1 MLHDINE
8 RLERVQHRL
17 NQEYVYPKDRLKDLS
32 YDDQAHRYIFPDDVP
47 QHGSGNY
54 ISVLKEALCEEFPG
68 CAVRCIEPE
77 IPQDVNKTDLVIPIF
92 HKVQLIDIDTT
103 YQISVYTEVYRE
115 HIPSLIVQI
124 KMALTSQHPVTV
136 IELKVLVHALHQDRI
151 RDLEKHTSALLEL
164 RAKNR
169 LLMSLTEGI
178 SQVASDIVEIKKI
191 PSRSHNQEIQDI
203 TQHTSTILEH
213 MSDEVREYRDKMFPV
228 RVVSQTVLRSTKG

>member
-1 MLHDINE
+1 MLHDVNA

-17 NQEYVYPKDRLKDLS
+17 NQKYVYPKARLQDLS

-47 QHGSGNY
+47 QHGMENY

-77 IPQDVNKTDLVIPIF
+77 ISQDVNKTDLVIPIS
-92 HKVQLIDIDTT
+92 HKVQLIDIDAS
-103 YQISVYTEVYRE
+103 YQISVCTEVYRE

-124 KMALTSQHPVTV
+124 KMALTSLHPVTS
-136 IELKVLVHALHQDRI
+136 IELKVLVHSLHQEKI

-169 LLMSLTEGI
+169 LLMSLTQDM
-178 SQVASDIVEIKKI
+178 SRVASDIVEIKKI
-191 PSRSHNQEIQDI
+191 STRSHNQEIQDI
-203 TQHTSTILEH
+203 VQHTSTILEH
-213 MSDEVREYRDKMFPV
+213 MSDEIREYHNSHQQSKE
-228 RVVSQTVLRSTKG
+228 K

>member
-1 MLHDINE
+1 MLRDINE
-8 RLERVQHRL
+8 RLERVQQRL
-17 NQEYVYPKDRLKDLS
+17 NQEYVYPKDRLQDLS
-32 YDDQAHRYIFPDDVP
+32 YDTHDRRYIFPDDVP
-47 QHGSGNY
+47 QHGSENY

-77 IPQDVNKTDLVIPIF
+77 IPQGVDKTDLVIPIS

-103 YQISVYTEVYRE
+103 YQIYVNTEVYRE

-124 KMALTSQHPVTV
+124 KMTLTSQHPVTM

-169 LLMSLTEGI
+169 LLMSLTQDM
-178 SQVASDIVEIKKI
+178 SQIASDIVEIKKI
-191 PSRSHNQEIQDI
+191 SSRSHNQEIQDI
-203 TQHTSTILEH
+203 TQHATVILEH
-213 MSDEVREYRDKMFPV
+213 MSDAVREYHNRHQS
-228 RVVSQTVLRSTKG
+228 VSKEK

>member
-17 NQEYVYPKDRLKDLS
+17 NQEHVYPKDRLHDLS
-32 YDDQAHRYIFPDDVP
+32 YDTHERRYIFPDDVP
-47 QHGSGNY
+47 QHGSENY
-54 ISVLKEALCEEFPG
+54 ISVLKNSLCEEFPG

-103 YQISVYTEVYRE
+103 YQISVWTEVYRE

-124 KMALTSQHPVTV
+124 KMSLTSQHPVTM
-136 IELKVLVHALHQDRI
+136 IELKVLVHALHQEKI

-164 RAKNR
+164 RDKDR
-169 LLMSLTEGI
+169 LLISLTQDM
-178 SQVASDIVEIKKI
+178 SQVARDIIEIKKI
-191 PSRSHNQEIQDI
+191 SSRSHNQEIQDI
-203 TQHTSTILEH
+203 TQHTSMILEH
-213 MSDEVREYRDKMFPV
+213 MSDAVRAYQQQSKEK
-228 RVVSQTVLRSTKG
+228 

>member
-17 NQEYVYPKDRLKDLS
+17 NQEYVYPKDRLQDLS
-32 YDDQAHRYIFPDDVP
+32 YDKYERRYIFPDDVP

-54 ISVLKEALCEEFPG
+54 IAVLKETLCEEFPG

-77 IPQDVNKTDLVIPIF
+77 IPQDVNKMDRVIPIS

-103 YQISVYTEVYRE
+103 YQISVNTEVYRE

-124 KMALTSQHPVTV
+124 KMALSSQHPVTM
-136 IELKVLVHALHQDRI
+136 IELKVLVHALHQEKI
-151 RDLEKHTSALLEL
+151 RDLEKHTSALLEM

-169 LLMSLTEGI
+169 LLMTLTQCM
-178 SQVASDIVEIKKI
+178 SQVARDVIEIKKI
-191 PSRSHNQEIQDI
+191 SSRSHNQEIQDI
-203 TQHTSTILEH
+203 IQHVTVILEH
-213 MSDEVREYRDKMFPV
+213 MSDEIREYHNSHQQSKE
-228 RVVSQTVLRSTKG
+228 K